1 MHYFPSLHP
10 ILQSQGFLSI
20 ALGGYGSCIFILRN
34 LSFPHQSRSRSFLFS
49 ACFHTSLWPRS
60 TCTVLL
66 LQSVS
71 VSAVTLWSPSWSEMK
86 YGLPFSPHQ
95 APSTSQST
103 VCLLLLL
110 YFHTHALIRSSR
122 LPYSAFPLQTS
133 RGSQLA
139 FQLALIHIFPLF
151 KKKIREPTFWSRP
164 DLCLSVTF
172 FFFYCCNWIPFPLLF
187 ELLHPLWGRSFYRLE
202 CDWRLSTWSV
212 CVTY

>member
-1 MHYFPSLHP
+1 MLDLDLFFFQHVFVMHYFPSLHP
-10 ILQSQGFLSI
+10 IIQSQGFLSI

-34 LSFPHQSRSRSFLFS
+34 LSFLHPPRSRSFLFS

-110 YFHTHALIRSSR
+110 YFHTHTHSFAPHVFRTVPFLCR
-122 LPYSAFPLQTS
+122 
-133 RGSQLA
+133 
-139 FQLALIHIFPLF
+139 
-151 KKKIREPTFWSRP
+151 PTEGAS
-164 DLCLSVTF
+164 
-172 FFFYCCNWIPFPLLF
+172 
-187 ELLHPLWGRSFYRLE
+187 
-202 CDWRLSTWSV
+202 
-212 CVTY
+212 